1 MFTTTM
7 HDALMMPA
15 GVEGSYVPD
24 VDQESQDLYL
34 DFSRLGGQQEHRSG
48 GRGYGATTKHT
59 VAHFEVVER
68 ESRRYT
74 ATDSRDRI
82 GRQHESPSTAVQAV
96 CGVPKAA
103 VAAEIQMQALRCS
116 LLIIFFPFNKPVI
129 DYRRI

>member
-59 VAHFEVVER
+59 VAHL
-68 ESRRYT
+68 
-74 ATDSRDRI
+74 
-82 GRQHESPSTAVQAV
+82 
-96 CGVPKAA
+96 K
-103 VAAEIQMQALRCS
+103 
-116 LLIIFFPFNKPVI
+116 
-129 DYRRI
+129 